1 VKSALPA
8 DAVSTPSCVDTDGAL
23 RQRHGMHSARSRD
36 HVCVASRAWIDQ
48 LAAMGELIRAGL
60 ERREQCIVIAKGAP
74 MATVAEALA
83 RAGVADVAADR
94 VTIVG
99 AESAELRGG
108 AFEPERL
115 LAWVEE
121 RTDEA
126 LHAGLTGTR
135 LIGEMTSIW
144 DPCPDPAQVTEFEAK
159 LDHWMADRPVSA
171 MCMYDRTRMPAR
183 VVRDMFTTHPLVLI
197 DATVCRNTHYLSSAS
212 VLSPDRWGAEVDELL
227 ARVRASALADGR
239 ILAHRRELLAGQE
252 AERRSIAR
260 ELHDGFGQLLAAI
273 QLGMREKPIN
283 VDELDA
289 LIGEALESVRSLA
302 LELRSAMLDDLGLA
316 AALRA
321 YVRRIVRET
330 ELAVELRVCEAA
342 VPPAAA
348 TTCFRIVQEAVLNI
362 VRHARA
368 QRVVIDVGTSGGAL
382 TLTVEDDGVG
392 FDPSRPGLGIVGMT
406 ERAALAGGEI
416 AIASA
421 PGAGTTI
428 RARLPIG
435 GGA

>member
-1 VKSALPA
+1 
-8 DAVSTPSCVDTDGAL
+8 
-23 RQRHGMHSARSRD
+23 
-36 HVCVASRAWIDQ
+36 
-48 LAAMGELIRAGL
+48 MGELVRAGL
-60 ERREQCIVIAKGAP
+60 ERREQCIIIAKGAR
-74 MATVAEALA
+74 TTEVAEALA
-83 RAGVADVAADR
+83 RAGVAGVAADG

-99 AESAELRGG
+99 AESAHLRGG
-108 AFEPERL
+108 AFEPERM
-115 LAWVEE
+115 LAWIEQ

-126 LHAGLTGTR
+126 LRAGLTGTR

-144 DPCPDPAQVTEFEAK
+144 DPCPDPAQLTEYEAK

-183 VVRDMFTTHPLVLI
+183 VVRDMFATHPLVMI
-197 DATVCRNTHYLSSAS
+197 DATVCRNAHYMSSAS
-212 VLSPDRWGAEVDELL
+212 VLSADRWGAEVDELL
-227 ARVRASALADGR
+227 GRVRASAEADGR
-239 ILAHRRELLAGQE
+239 VDAHRRELLAVQE

-273 QLGMREKPIN
+273 QLGLRETPID

-289 LIGEALESVRSLA
+289 LVGEALESVRSLA
-302 LELRSAMLDDLGLA
+302 IELRSAMLDDLGLA

-321 YVRRIVRET
+321 YVRRIMRET
-330 ELAVELRVCEAA
+330 ELAVDLGVDDLP
-342 VPPAAA
+342 VPSAIA

-368 QRVVIDVGTSGGAL
+368 HRVAIEVRTTTGAL
-382 TLTVEDDGVG
+382 TLTVRDDGIG
-392 FDPSRPGLGIVGMT
+392 FDPARPGLGIVGMT

-416 AIASA
+416 AIASS